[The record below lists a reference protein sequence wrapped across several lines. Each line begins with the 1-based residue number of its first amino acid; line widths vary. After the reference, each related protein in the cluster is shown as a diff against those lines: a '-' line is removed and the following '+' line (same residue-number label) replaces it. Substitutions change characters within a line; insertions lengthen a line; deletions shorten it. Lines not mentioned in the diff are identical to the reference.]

1 MISLVSGW
9 LPVTVQVAAAAVLVA
24 ALGWRTR
31 RWRRGR
37 GLMSL
42 TLGVAAGVAG
52 AVVFTGSGWASEPA
66 PVLLWVWVGA
76 AVAAAGV
83 MVLGW
88 PVAGWGRRLLSGAAL
103 PLCVLCAGLVLNGW
117 VGLVPTVADAF
128 RLATNVPVADPV
140 PGGGLPAR
148 GSANPLPAGAGR
160 VVAVTIPAARSGFT
174 PREQYV
180 YLPPAWFAGPSPPR
194 LPVIMMVGAEFSAPA
209 DWIRAGDA
217 VTTADTYA
225 RAHHGFGPILVF
237 VDAAGRV
244 GNDTECVNGPHGR
257 VADYL
262 TRDVRAWVISQ
273 LGAPTEPR
281 WWSVAG
287 WSMGGTC
294 AVDLAVT
301 HPELFATF
309 EDISGDLGPNT
320 GTVAQTI
327 TRLYGGDRGA
337 WARFD
342 PLTVLAA
349 HPRYPDSAGLFDATT
364 AGSGRA
370 GADLSAARALCAAAS
385 RDAIG
390 CTVRAGP
397 GHHTWQFAAH
407 AFSTALPWL
416 VDRSSAPAAAPPPPV
431 PPP

>member
-1 MISLVSGW
+1 MIDHERGVSLLSGW
-9 LPVTVQVAAAAVLVA
+9 LPVAVQAAALAVLVA
-24 ALGWRTR
+24 AVGWRTP
-31 RWRRGR
+31 RWRVRAVPAAIA
-37 GLMSL
+37 
-42 TLGVAAGVAG
+42 LGVGVGVGAA
-52 AVVFTGSGWASEPA
+52 AVFAASGWASEPA
-66 PVLLWVWVGA
+66 PLWVWVWVGA
-76 AVAAAGV
+76 AATAVA
-83 MVLGW
+83 VLVVGW
-88 PVAGWGRRLLSGAAL
+88 SSAGWRRRALAAMAIPMCLLSAA
-103 PLCVLCAGLVLNGW
+103 VVLNGW
-117 VGLVPTVADAF
+117 VGYLPTVAETYSQLIGAP
-128 RLATNVPVADPV
+128 LAGQV
-140 PGGGLPAR
+140 PGGTLPPR
-148 GSANPLPAGAGR
+148 RPGGPAPPSGEL
-160 VVAVTIPAARSGFT
+160 VAVRIPAQSSGFT
-174 PREQYV
+174 HRQEYV
-180 YLPPAWFAGPSPPR
+180 YLPPAWFTGPSPPR
-194 LPVIMMVGAEFSAPA
+194 LPVIMMVGAEFSSAG
-209 DWIRAGDA
+209 DWVRSGDA

-262 TRDVRAWVISQ
+262 ARDVRAWVISQ

-309 EDISGDLGPNT
+309 EDISGDLGPNA

-327 TRLYGGDRGA
+327 TRLYGGDRGT

-349 HPRYPDSAGLFDATT
+349 HPRYPDSAGIFDVAIEP
-364 AGSGRA
+364 SGRG
-370 GADLSAARALCAAAS
+370 GADLDIARQLCAAAA

-390 CTVRAGP
+390 CTVRAVP
-397 GHHTWQFAAH
+397 GRHTWQFAAG
-407 AFSTALPWL
+407 AFATALPWL
-416 VDRSSAPAAAPPPPV
+416 VERSTALTPNLPP
-431 PPP
+431 